1 MKKNK
6 ASIGTAESCTGGK
19 IAHSISSVPGSSDY
33 FKGSVVAYSKEIKKT
48 VLGVKSKTIT
58 SNHIVSEEVVIEMAR
73 GIKNKLNVDYAL
85 ATSGIAGPEGGEI
98 DKPIGTV
105 CIALV
110 GPSFNQAKTFYF
122 KGSREE
128 IIQKAT
134 GKALMMLKEK
144 LENNQNSIL
153 LEKK

>member
-1 MKKNK
+1 
-6 ASIGTAESCTGGK
+6 
-19 IAHSISSVPGSSDY
+19 
-33 FKGSVVAYSKEIKKT
+33 
-48 VLGVKSKTIT
+48 
-58 SNHIVSEEVVIEMAR
+58 MAK